1 MQNHD
6 LIFTV
11 TGNDF
16 FFFFFLGKYV
26 KFVNIKKKIM
36 RYKTVEKEEI
46 IEGDLGIQTGGIIR
60 TRDTLKRE
68 TSEQAGSCKRKCEGW
83 VT

>member
-46 IEGDLGIQTGGIIR
+46 IEGDLGIQTGGIIG
-60 TRDTLKRE
+60 TRGTLKRQ
-68 TSEQAGSCKRKCEGW
+68 TSEEAGSCKRKCEGW